1 MRTAEKGEEMMMKT
15 RLQIQDDRYSVRT
28 AEKGEEMMMKTQ
40 ISRELVWSLLGGLGL
55 LILSAGF
62 VSASDGT
69 ASTDAAV
76 KTARQVS
83 VTLNAGETYVIK
95 GLSQG
100 DTPAV
105 RVRENPN
112 ALRIPT
118 HSSCAVKYRVNSR
131 CTPLPRASGRLM

>member
-1 MRTAEKGEEMMMKT
+1 MMMKT
-15 RLQIQDDRYSVRT
+15 L
-28 AEKGEEMMMKTQ
+28 

-55 LILSAGF
+55 LILSVGF

-69 ASTDAAV
+69 ASKDAAA

-95 GLSQG
+95 GLSRG

-112 ALRIPT
+112 ALVVRSEVPGQLALRAASAGAWAIDVKDDAGESVTYKVVVKAPANPLASAT
-118 HSSCAVKYRVNSR
+118 TEMSSAAE
-131 CTPLPRASGRLM
+131 PPA